1 MSTSTGHLRTVG
13 LLSALSVKLKA
24 KFEMQVLKTSKQNV
38 GYPILLESYVITLV
52 NMTDKPLHV
61 DPQQ

>member
-1 MSTSTGHLRTVG
+1 
-13 LLSALSVKLKA
+13 
-24 KFEMQVLKTSKQNV
+24 MQVLKTRKQNV

>member
-1 MSTSTGHLRTVG
+1 
-13 LLSALSVKLKA
+13 
-24 KFEMQVLKTSKQNV
+24 MQVLKTSKQNV